1 MVHGIV
7 TKHSYNIRRKRRNEK
22 LLTQTLLIITSG
34 TFLVDLV
41 LLYNK
46 FDWHVLAYVSNGS
59 KEHQIFSP

>member
-1 MVHGIV
+1 MYMV
-7 TKHSYNIRRKRRNEK
+7 SLQNIHTISEEKERNEK
-22 LLTQTLLIITSG
+22 LLTQTLLIITSA
-34 TFLVDLV
+34 TFIVDLV